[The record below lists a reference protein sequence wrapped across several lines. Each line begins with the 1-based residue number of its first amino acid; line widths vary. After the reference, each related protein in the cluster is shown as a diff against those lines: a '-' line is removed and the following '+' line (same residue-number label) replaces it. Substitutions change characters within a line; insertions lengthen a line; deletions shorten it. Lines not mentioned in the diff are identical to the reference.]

1 MVACVGLVDDIGDL
15 VFFIDDESD
24 TIGYADSGFG
34 REQQP
39 AAGDSTVGLCHR
51 PFGVGGQWKVE
62 LVFLTEQRTRH
73 YLLKRHHELEPPF
86 VRHGIML
93 DIDAL
98 KDRTRTLDRKLHG
111 SRQHQDEKLRSVA
124 LDLADTLADLQRWG
138 KTQKVT

>member
-1 MVACVGLVDDIGDL
+1 
-15 VFFIDDESD
+15 
-24 TIGYADSGFG
+24 
-34 REQQP
+34 
-39 AAGDSTVGLCHR
+39 
-51 PFGVGGQWKVE
+51 
-62 LVFLTEQRTRH
+62 
-73 YLLKRHHELEPPF
+73 
-86 VRHGIML
+86 ML